1 MTPAYLQD
9 PCFLARRENV
19 ESHEGVWRYVA
30 RINSYV
36 VRSACSL
43 PPFLLN
49 AASTSSIIRCRLTV
63 NVLFDT
69 AAPMGVSRRRCFK
82 CNKSSSEV
90 TARCVPYYKTA
101 DFGDGTR
108 HISST
113 TPSLCDNCGKE
124 EIISGDERVIG
135 MLTSSY
141 AEQYEAAAARSMR
154 HMDDLIFDGL
164 TVINDRQLMVLMQNL
179 AEGQLWPCMFSA
191 EENKSHPLK
200 HNNRSDPKTTT
211 EIGTDKEEKES
222 SSDHPARRWSNLFR
236 LDEHGGDSTL
246 NNQMLQ
252 LETLLGRIFFP
263 HEYYASMAVS
273 YGEGWNGEMSEW
285 EGRKNEINDMYQRP
299 LLKVQDVNALIKGPS
314 LDEAQSPHVDGYGL
328 KLVVIFVDTCSGDG
342 YEFRYIKGSHA
353 LLREHEDYA
362 KRTRLPM
369 KDMTTVRVGEGDCIV
384 FWESVVH
391 AGGAASTRNP
401 LVGKAA
407 ERANERYTR
416 LGSDGFKFFGGN
428 DTTTLPSDLSLQV
441 TLQYAGCPSGSNI
454 PNRTNTWYKSTDQLF
469 DLECCPACDE
479 LLHPLDVVWGRCNH
493 AIHQSCLS
501 DLDDDQICPACKSRK
516 KWELDCSADK
526 YMDVIN
532 QLKNDRTV
540 EKLLNKA
547 REQVIARICNPE
559 MKILPKR
566 KRRP

>member
-1 MTPAYLQD
+1 VPFYK
-9 PCFLARRENV
+9 
-19 ESHEGVWRYVA
+19 
-30 RINSYV
+30 
-36 VRSACSL
+36 SADL
-43 PPFLLN
+43 
-49 AASTSSIIRCRLTV
+49 
-63 NVLFDT
+63 
-69 AAPMGVSRRRCFK
+69 
-82 CNKSSSEV
+82 
-90 TARCVPYYKTA
+90 
-101 DFGDGTR
+101 GDGTS
-108 HISST
+108 HIRSII
-113 TPSLCDNCGKE
+113 PSLCDKCGKD

-141 AEQYEAAAARSMR
+141 AGQYEAAAARSR
-154 HMDDLIFDGL
+154 QYMDDLIVDGL
-164 TVINDRQLMVLMQNL
+164 TVISDPQLTVLMQNL
-179 AEGQLWPCMFSA
+179 ADCQLWPCMFSA
-191 EENKSHPLK
+191 KENKSHSLK
-200 HNNRSDPKTTT
+200 HNNRSDTKTTT

-222 SSDHPARRWSNLFR
+222 STDHPARRWLNLFR
-236 LDEHGGDSTL
+236 LDEHGGDSKL
-246 NNQMLQ
+246 NNQMLP
-252 LETLLGRIFFP
+252 LETQLGRILFC

-285 EGRKNEINDMYQRP
+285 EGRSKEINDIYQQP
-299 LLKVQDVNALIKGPS
+299 LVKVQDVNALIKGPS
-314 LDEAQSPHVDGYGL
+314 LNEAQSPHVDGYEL

-353 LLREHEDYA
+353 LFSMHEGYA

-369 KDMTTVRVGEGDCIV
+369 KDMTTIRVQEGHCIV

-391 AGGAASTRNP
+391 AGGAASTCNP

-407 ERANERYTR
+407 ERANERYKS

-479 LLHPLDVVWGRCNH
+479 LLHSGSVVWGRCNH
-493 AIHQSCLS
+493 AIHQSCFSELG
-501 DLDDDQICPACKSRK
+501 DDQICPACKSRK

-532 QLKNDRTV
+532 QLKNERTV

-566 KRRP
+566 KRCP